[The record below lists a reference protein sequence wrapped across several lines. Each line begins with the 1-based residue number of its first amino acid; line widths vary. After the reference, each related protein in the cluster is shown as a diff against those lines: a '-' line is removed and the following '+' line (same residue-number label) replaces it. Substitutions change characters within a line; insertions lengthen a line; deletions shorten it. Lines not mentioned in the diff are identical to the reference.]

1 MTISIGTADHDVITG
16 TASAD
21 ELFGLGGDDSL
32 EGGGGDDLLD
42 GGSGADAM
50 AGGAG
55 DDAYIVDDWSDVI
68 TEAADDG
75 IDEAR
80 TSLFLFSL
88 PDNVENLV
96 GTSHDVQWLYGN
108 SADNELWAGSGGGGI
123 IGGDGDD
130 ILHHNSAGGH
140 VSGGNGYDICI
151 LAGTLA
157 DYVITRSGYVFPD
170 DERLQVYNIALG
182 TTSPMTEIELFVF
195 EGDGASYTIAALFD
209 RHGTAGDDEVTGD
222 DSMNFLYGLEGNDI
236 ILGLGGS
243 DWIDG
248 GAGADTMI
256 GGNGED
262 VYIVDDSSDLIVEE
276 ANAGFENVRIYAS
289 YYTLSANVENGWA
302 FSTAA
307 TRLIG
312 NAGSNRLV
320 GNAGDDVLEG
330 RGGDD
335 VLEGRGGT
343 DTMIG
348 GAGNDLYLVEEHDDV
363 IVETAGGG
371 IDMVG
376 TTLAFYAL
384 PAFVEDVAV
393 WWAGTAR
400 TVIGNGLANRFELGP
415 DPTRVEGCGGID
427 TADYGYV
434 YNWLLADL
442 LTGEMGGEAA
452 GDELIGIENLTGG
465 GGDDVLRGT
474 HGANVINGMP
484 GNDIMVGRGGNDIYH
499 VHEQADIVI
508 EAAGEGTDE
517 IRIQT
522 WIDEYTLPDHVENL
536 RNLSPD
542 PFIGYGNA
550 LNNEMTGAA
559 AEDTFFG
566 GDGHDMLSGGGGDDV
581 LLGEAGHDMLSG
593 GAGADTLY
601 GGDGND
607 AFLVDDPKD
616 IVVERPG
623 EGIDTVYA
631 STQSYT
637 LPDEIEN
644 LSANARGGFTGIGN
658 DSANLIHG
666 GGSAD
671 LLVGAGGDDELRGQ
685 SGADIL
691 DGGDGSDLLSGGHG
705 GDVLA
710 GGAGSDAFLFN
721 YYDTGTGGDADRILD
736 FVSGEDTIRL
746 SAIDADSATPG
757 DQQFTFV
764 GAAAFSGA
772 AGELRTSFDG
782 ADTWLQ
788 ADTNGDGVADFEIV
802 LSGAV
807 ILVVTD
813 FLL

>member
-55 DDAYIVDDWSDVI
+55 DDAYIVDDLSDVI

-80 TSLFLFSL
+80 TSLFLFNL

-96 GTSHDVQWLYGN
+96 GTSSDVQWLYGN

-140 VSGGNGYDICI
+140 VSGGTGYDICI

-157 DYVITRSGYVFPD
+157 DYAITRSGYAFLN

-182 TTSPMTEIELFVF
+182 TTSPMSEIELFVF

-209 RHGTAGDDEVTGD
+209 RHGTAGNDEVTGD

-256 GGNGED
+256 GGAGED

-276 ANAGFENVRIYAS
+276 ANAGFENVRIHAA

-348 GAGNDLYLVEEHDDV
+348 GAGNDLYVIEEQDDV

-384 PAFVEDVAV
+384 PAFVEDVTL
-393 WWAGTAR
+393 WRAGTAR

-434 YNWLLADL
+434 YNGLLADL

-465 GGDDVLRGT
+465 GGDDELRGT
-474 HGANVINGMP
+474 HGANVINGML

-508 EAAGEGTDE
+508 EAAGEGIDE
-517 IRIQT
+517 IRIDA

-542 PFIGYGNA
+542 PFIGHGNT

-593 GAGADTLY
+593 GGGADLLV

-607 AFLVDDPKD
+607 AYLVDGED
-616 IVVERPG
+616 IIVELAG
-623 EGIDTVYA
+623 EGIDSVHA
-631 STQSYT
+631 SAAAFT
-637 LPDEIEN
+637 LPDGVEN
-644 LSANARGGFTGIGN
+644 LSANARGSFTGTGN
-658 DSANLIHG
+658 ALDNVISG

-671 LLVGAGGDDELRGQ
+671 TLFGGAGDDELCGRSGDDVLLGEDGDDLIVGGA
-685 SGADIL
+685 GADRM
-691 DGGDGSDLLSGGHG
+691 
-705 GDVLA
+705 A
-710 GGAGSDAFLFN
+710 GGAGSDRFQI
-721 YYDTGTGGDADRILD
+721 GGYESGLGAAADRIAD
-736 FVSGEDTIRL
+736 FSSGEDLVDISR
-746 SAIDADSATPG
+746 IDADFRTAGNQEFSYI
-757 DQQFTFV
+757 
-764 GAAAFSGA
+764 GAAAFSGN
-772 AGELRTSFDG
+772 AGELRYGFDG

-788 ADTNGDGVADFEIV
+788 GDTDGDGLADFEIM

-807 ILVVTD
+807 TPIAADFIL
-813 FLL
+813 